1 MARNLILPV
10 FSYLPPTDLS
20 FFQRREGR
28 GGEKEGRKK
37 GGTERL
43 EKGDRVGRREIK
55 RDRDRHRQRK
65 REPRQRK
72 RCTALEKATQHS
84 FHVL

>member
-10 FSYLPPTDLS
+10 FSYLPPTNLS
-20 FFQRREGR
+20 FFQKRKGRGGEGR
-28 GGEKEGRKK
+28 EGEKEGRRK

-43 EKGDRVGRREIK
+43 VKGDRVGRREIK

-65 REPRQRK
+65 RDPRERE
-72 RCTALEKATQHS
+72 RDA
-84 FHVL
+84 